1 MQAKRLPIGFISGIL
16 YKDLQLD
23 WKAALTRA
31 VDLGFTEIELGN
43 HLGYSDVPFAS
54 FCKSIGLRIVG
65 GGIKLEQDKD
75 VTIKRMEQLK
85 GWGAE
90 YAVAFW
96 PWLAGGLVK
105 VSLDEC
111 KRSAELLN
119 RMGEIAKE
127 IEIDFSWHNHDIEFR
142 SMEDGLPFDYLMN
155 HTERSN
161 VFCEMDT
168 YWVTKSGADP
178 TEVLQRYRGRYR
190 SLHVK
195 DMANDEEKSITCV
208 GEGILD
214 FTPIITEAVSQ
225 GVRHFIVERERVEDG
240 VKCLEVSSRHLR
252 NLSI

>member
-1 MQAKRLPIGFISGIL
+1 M
-16 YKDLQLD
+16 
-23 WKAALTRA
+23 TRA
-31 VDLGFTEIELGN
+31 ADLGFTEIELGN

-54 FCKSIGLRIVG
+54 FCKSIGIRIIG
-65 GGIKLEQDKD
+65 GGMKLEQDRD
-75 VTIKRMEQLK
+75 VIIQRMEQLK

-90 YAVAFW
+90 YAVVFW
-96 PWLAGGLVK
+96 PWLTSGLGT
-105 VSLDEC
+105 VSLDDC

-127 IEIDFSWHNHDIEFR
+127 IKIDFAWHNHDIEFR
-142 SMEDGLPFDYLMN
+142 SMEDGLPFDFLMN
-155 HTERSN
+155 HTHRSY

-168 YWVTKSGADP
+168 YWVAKSGADP

-195 DMANDEEKSITCV
+195 DMANDEERSITCV

-214 FTPIITEAVSQ
+214 FAPIIAEAVSQ
-225 GVRHFIVERERVEDG
+225 GVRHFVVERERVEDG
-240 VKCLEVSSRHLR
+240 VRCLEVSSYHLR